1 MTGLARGF
9 SMTELLVVIGIIAVL
24 AGVLLVAM
32 GGVRKRALY
41 TQTLSTMN
49 EFAKA
54 CEAFQ
59 IEHGQYPGVIPE
71 PVLAAADPI
80 QISGTENAL
89 LHLMGGYRV
98 VSPFDDP
105 NSPAQQEYDAY
116 IQAAEDS
123 RQRYHNLPI
132 GTDGWQIMINIDRI
146 GEGPVINGR
155 QYAPYYTPTL
165 GILEVA
171 VGQRNQPVEDE
182 YKVPDLMDA
191 WGHPIVYARRARTV
205 GPLCGKIPGTTPQFY
220 YQTMTPYTEVAGGFP
235 GHRTANQDDPKLGSL
250 LVRCPDTDTYKYYA
264 QMIRHPSF
272 GALDDPLNGTPRGG
286 FVLLSAG
293 PDGYYFSIADGPGE
307 PKDQKRI
314 GTDPDWE
321 KFHDFGPGVYDDFDD
336 IRVFGGG

>member
-1 MTGLARGF
+1 
-9 SMTELLVVIGIIAVL
+9 MTELLVVIGIIAVL

-80 QISGTENAL
+80 LISGTENAL

-98 VSPFDDP
+98 VTPFDGP
-105 NSPAQQEYDAY
+105 GSPARLEYVAY
-116 IQAAEDS
+116 IAAAVEA
-123 RQRYHNLPI
+123 RQRYHNLTI
-132 GTDGWQIMINIDRI
+132 GTDGWQLMINIDRI

-171 VGQRNQPVEDE
+171 VGQRNQMPEDD

-191 WGHPIVYARRARTV
+191 WDHPIVYARRARSV
-205 GPLCGKIPGTTPQFY
+205 GPLCGDIPGTTPQFY
-220 YQTMTPYTEVAGGFP
+220 YQTMTPYTEVRGGFP
-235 GHRTANQDDPKLGSL
+235 GHRTADQDQENFGSL
-250 LVRCPDTDTYKYYA
+250 LVKCPDADTSLYYA

-272 GALDDPLNGTPRGG
+272 GAPDKPLDGTPRGA
-286 FVLLSAG
+286 F
-293 PDGYYFSIADGPGE
+293 
-307 PKDQKRI
+307 
-314 GTDPDWE
+314 
-321 KFHDFGPGVYDDFDD
+321 
-336 IRVFGGG
+336 IRA